1 MPSRRSRA
9 REVALQLL
17 FQKDLNPGGIPR
29 AELERFARERLL
41 EDPALTEYCLELYDG
56 AVQHQGEIDPRL
68 VATAENWRLN
78 RMAPV
83 DRNVLR
89 LGTYELLFDPSAP
102 PVQVVIDEAVE
113 LSRRF
118 GTKESPAFVNGILD
132 KIARER
138 NAEPGKSGDE
148 APPPEAPPGEPFP

>member
-17 FQKDLNPGGIPR
+17 FQHDLNPGGIPR
-29 AELERFARERLL
+29 ADIERFAGERLHDDA
-41 EDPALTEYCLELYDG
+41 ELTHYCLGLYDG
-56 AVQHQGEIDPRL
+56 TMQHRAEIDPRL
-68 VATAENWRLN
+68 IATAENWRLN
-78 RMAPV
+78 RMSPV

-89 LGTYELLFDPSAP
+89 LGTYELLFDPWTT

-118 GTKESPAFVNGILD
+118 GTRESPSFVNGILD
-132 KIARER
+132 RIAKQR
-138 NAEPGKSGDE
+138 NAANAGPAEPI
-148 APPPEAPPGEPFP
+148 PPPGGPPP